1 MTHTQPKHIVLGLS
15 GGVDSGVA
23 AWLLLQQGHRVTAVF
38 MKNWEEDDGDN
49 HCAAAEDHEV
59 VKQICDRL
67 QIPLRTINFATEYWD
82 RVFSQFLIDIR
93 AGRTPNPDVLCNREI
108 KFDVFLQ
115 YALSLGGELVAT
127 GHYARL
133 VKSASAYQLLKGHD
147 RAKDQS
153 YFLYTLGQ
161 NELAKTCF
169 PLGGLTKPE
178 VRTLAQRAGLPNY
191 ARKGSTGIC
200 FIGERPFKAFLQRYV
215 QSKPGEIRTLAGE
228 IKGQHD
234 GVIYHTIGQRHGLGI
249 GGPGGA
255 WYVVEK
261 NIGRNILYVAQ
272 GDEHPSLFSAGL
284 EAHELQWVA
293 GTQPALPLR
302 CRSKIRYRQADH
314 PCLIE
319 PGPGKTVRVIFAEP
333 QRAVTPGQSVVFY
346 DEDVC
351 LGGGVISHALA
362 DPAVER
368 GSWYQRCKA
377 TA

>member
-1 MTHTQPKHIVLGLS
+1 
-15 GGVDSGVA
+15 
-23 AWLLLQQGHRVTAVF
+23 
-38 MKNWEEDDGDN
+38 
-49 HCAAAEDHEV
+49 
-59 VKQICDRL
+59 
-67 QIPLRTINFATEYWD
+67 
-82 RVFSQFLIDIR
+82 
-93 AGRTPNPDVLCNREI
+93 
-108 KFDVFLQ
+108 
-115 YALSLGGELVAT
+115 
-127 GHYARL
+127 
-133 VKSASAYQLLKGHD
+133 
-147 RAKDQS
+147 
-153 YFLYTLGQ
+153 
-161 NELAKTCF
+161 
-169 PLGGLTKPE
+169 
-178 VRTLAQRAGLPNY
+178 
-191 ARKGSTGIC
+191 
-200 FIGERPFKAFLQRYV
+200 
-215 QSKPGEIRTLAGE
+215 
-228 IKGQHD
+228 
-234 GVIYHTIGQRHGLGI
+234 
-249 GGPGGA
+249 
-255 WYVVEK
+255 
-261 NIGRNILYVAQ
+261 VAQ